1 MLFCRWILSGVREE
15 TVVLF
20 WCFATHAWDGTR
32 KNVLQPKNSRF
43 NLGQNFNSMQ
53 VHFPVQRSWWDKP
66 GKCTLLHYWCNLKQ
80 QKCVRNCGD
89 PLKSKI
95 EPVLIVF
102 KWFISHLGWAAVIAQ
117 QLSTHLREVVGS
129 ISAGCWAF
137 FSFSECVLEEVPCGG
152 ATLLFFLYKI
162 WIRSSWCLL
171 FSCMNS

>member
-43 NLGQNFNSMQ
+43 NLGPDFNSMQ

-102 KWFISHLGWAAVIAQ
+102 KVIYFSPWLGSGYSAAVEH
-117 QLSTHLREVVGS
+117 TPPRGR
-129 ISAGCWAF
+129 GFNFRW
-137 FSFSECVLEEVPCGG
+137 
-152 ATLLFFLYKI
+152 LLGFFLFLRMCPLTGPLRRRNI
-162 WIRSSWCLL
+162 TVFPL
-171 FSCMNS
+171 